1 MTIQREAGGSRGLR
15 KGDDREMR
23 VLITGAAGYIG
34 TGLTELLQD
43 RHELR
48 LGDIVP
54 LEDPR
59 SVPLDVTD
67 PDSVAAAMQDMEAV
81 IHLAVASG
89 PEGPV
94 EDDTLNQRRFDIN
107 VRGTLNVLQA
117 AARAGV
123 RRFVQTSSLMVVWG
137 YPPPQWVASDA
148 EPRPVGTYART
159 KLLCEVLC
167 REFAETEK
175 LSIVALRI
183 PKPIDLTDPRWKT
196 RRLRPQ
202 WIAMPDL
209 AEAYHCALTAGEIG
223 FEIVTVVGE
232 SSQRRWDLQK
242 AADVLRYTPQ
252 WRLEDQGYTVGSE
265 EESLT

>member
-1 MTIQREAGGSRGLR
+1 MSI
-15 KGDDREMR
+15 
-23 VLITGAAGYIG
+23 LITGAAGYVG
-34 TGLTELLQD
+34 TSLAGLLHS

-48 LGDIVP
+48 LGDITP
-54 LEDPR
+54 IDDPR
-59 SVPLDVTD
+59 YVRLDVTD
-67 PDSVAAAMQDMEAV
+67 PDSVAAAMQGVDAV

-94 EDDTLNQRRFDIN
+94 EDDALNQRRFDIN
-107 VRGTLNVLQA
+107 VRGTFNVLQA
-117 AARAGV
+117 AARCGV
-123 RRFVQTSSLMVVWG
+123 RRFVHTSSLMVVWG
-137 YPPPQWVASDA
+137 YPHPEWVASDA
-148 EPRPVGTYART
+148 PPRPVGTYART

-167 REFAETEK
+167 REFAEQER

-183 PKPIDLTDPRWKT
+183 PKPVDVTDDRWKQ

-209 AEAYHCALTAGEIG
+209 AEAYHCALTAEGIG

-242 AADVLRYTPQ
+242 AADVLGYVPQ
-252 WRLEDQGYTVGSE
+252 WRLEERGYTVGSE